1 MQFSTKSKNLEIL
14 RNLNLKKSSIPEF
27 ISVKVYE
34 WSENSQAFKNL
45 KRKLKD
51 RITIR
56 SSFFLEDNKYS
67 SMAGEFDSF
76 TNIKNNKKNISY
88 YANNLINQYKKK
100 SVLKKHYLQ
109 SEILFQNY
117 IGNSSISGVVTNR
130 CLKDGTDYYV
140 INYDDETKNTYSVTS
155 GNEKGSRVLNVFKKN
170 VTGIRSL
177 KFKKIISAVREIES
191 KFPKLA
197 LDIEFALD
205 DKNLVNIF
213 QIRPLSTSK
222 NWKKVSEKII
232 YKNLNLNKKKFNK
245 IMENNIKFG
254 NLPIFGLMPDWN
266 PVEIIG
272 YQPNQLSY
280 SIYKKIITDKSWSIA
295 RKNMGYKNV
304 NKPLMYNFAGKPY
317 IDTRLSFN
325 SMIPNTINKYLTKKL
340 VSYWSSELIKKP
352 YLHDKIEFEITDGS
366 FDASILKKV
375 KKNYLFLSAKEQYD
389 YINLLKKFTNKL
401 IKNFKLDYNRLDKNL
416 DHLENE
422 RLRFINSYL
431 HNKNNLNKENI
442 LRFISKLK
450 NFGTVPFAIYARHAF
465 IAKKLVRSLVNEKII
480 SDKTYSKLLN
490 SVGTITN
497 EYIKLKNK
505 SKLSI
510 KNRKN
515 FHNYFYHLRPGTYD
529 ININRYKNKI
539 LEYKIENMDP
549 LFSKTKNYCKF
560 SKKECQK
567 LNNFLKKY
575 QLEFTERQLI
585 DYFLTSIK
593 MRENSK
599 FVFTRAL
606 SDLIEIL
613 KKFGESYNLSA
624 RDLSKLTL
632 SEILNLNSFNR
643 SKYLKFMT
651 RKDFQNEINKKIKLP
666 YLITTKNDF
675 FISSILQSKPN
686 FITKKI
692 IKGKLFEINEKDISK
707 NIKNKII
714 LIEKAD
720 PGFDW
725 IFSKKIKALI
735 TKYGGVNSHMSIRCE
750 ELNVPAAIGI
760 GEDNYNNIKDYSD
773 LILNCKNEQLIK
785 NN

>member
-1 MQFSTKSKNLEIL
+1 MKFSTKSKNLEIL

-27 ISVKVYE
+27 ISVKVCE
-34 WSENSQAFKNL
+34 WSENSQVFKNL

-140 INYDDETKNTYSVTS
+140 INYDDETQNTHSVTS
-155 GNEKGSRVLNVFKKN
+155 GNEKGARVLNVFKKN

-191 KFPKLA
+191 KFPTLA

-205 DKNLVNIF
+205 DKNIVNIF
-213 QIRPLSTSK
+213 QIRPISTSK
-222 NWKKVSEKII
+222 NWKKISEKII
-232 YKNLNLNKKKFNK
+232 YKNLNLNKNKFNK
-245 IMENNIKFG
+245 IFKNNTKYG

-280 SIYKKIITDKSWSIA
+280 SLYKKIITDSSWSVA

-304 NKPLMYNFAGKPY
+304 GKPLMYKFAGKPY

-325 SMIPNTINKYLTKKL
+325 SMIPEALNENLTKKL
-340 VSYWSSELIKKP
+340 VSYWSDILIKKP
-352 YLHDKIEFEITDGS
+352 YLHDKIEFDIIDGS

-375 KKNYLFLSAKEQYD
+375 KKKYSFFSLKEKKN
-389 YINLLKKFTNKL
+389 YINLLKKFTNKQ
-401 IKNFKLDYNRLDKNL
+401 IKNYNEDHNNLDKKLYN
-416 DHLENE
+416 LENE
-422 RLRFINSYL
+422 RLNFIKSYL
-431 HNKNNLNKENI
+431 DNKNKLKKKNI
-442 LRFISKLK
+442 LKFITKLK

-465 IAKKLVRSLVNEKII
+465 IAKKLIRSLVDEKII
-480 SDKTYSKLLN
+480 SNKTYSKLLN

-497 EYIKLKNK
+497 DYIKLKIK
-505 SKLSI
+505 SKKNI
-510 KNRKN
+510 KHRKN
-515 FHNYFYHLRPGTYD
+515 FYNYFFHLRPGTYD
-529 ININRYKNKI
+529 VNINRYKNKI
-539 LEYKIENMDP
+539 SQFRIENMNTVFP
-549 LFSKTKNYCKF
+549 NKKNYFKF
-560 SKKECQK
+560 SKEENSK
-567 LNNFLKKY
+567 LNNFLKKN
-575 QLEFTERQLI
+575 QLEFNKNQLI

-599 FVFTRAL
+599 FIFTRAL
-606 SDLIEIL
+606 SDLIELL
-613 KKFGESYNLSA
+613 KIFGKRYDFSTKEI
-624 RDLSKLTL
+624 SKLTITA
-632 SEILNLNSFNR
+632 ILNLSYLNKN
-643 SKYLKFMT
+643 KYMKLIKRNDM
-651 RKDFQNEINKKIKLP
+651 QNEINKKIKLP
-666 YLITTKNDF
+666 YLITTKDDF
-675 FISSILQSKPN
+675 FISSILLSKPN

-692 IKGKLFEINEKDISK
+692 IKGKLLEINDNDISK

-760 GEDNYNNIKDYSD
+760 GEDNYNNIKDCSD

>member
-1 MQFSTKSKNLEIL
+1 
-14 RNLNLKKSSIPEF
+14 
-27 ISVKVYE
+27 
-34 WSENSQAFKNL
+34 
-45 KRKLKD
+45 
-51 RITIR
+51 
-56 SSFFLEDNKYS
+56 
-67 SMAGEFDSF
+67 
-76 TNIKNNKKNISY
+76 
-88 YANNLINQYKKK
+88 
-100 SVLKKHYLQ
+100 
-109 SEILFQNY
+109 
-117 IGNSSISGVVTNR
+117 
-130 CLKDGTDYYV
+130 
-140 INYDDETKNTYSVTS
+140 
-155 GNEKGSRVLNVFKKN
+155 
-170 VTGIRSL
+170 
-177 KFKKIISAVREIES
+177 
-191 KFPKLA
+191 
-197 LDIEFALD
+197 
-205 DKNLVNIF
+205 
-213 QIRPLSTSK
+213 
-222 NWKKVSEKII
+222 
-232 YKNLNLNKKKFNK
+232 
-245 IMENNIKFG
+245 
-254 NLPIFGLMPDWN
+254 
-266 PVEIIG
+266 
-272 YQPNQLSY
+272 
-280 SIYKKIITDKSWSIA
+280 
-295 RKNMGYKNV
+295 
-304 NKPLMYNFAGKPY
+304 
-317 IDTRLSFN
+317 
-325 SMIPNTINKYLTKKL
+325 
-340 VSYWSSELIKKP
+340 
-352 YLHDKIEFEITDGS
+352 
-366 FDASILKKV
+366 
-375 KKNYLFLSAKEQYD
+375 
-389 YINLLKKFTNKL
+389 
-401 IKNFKLDYNRLDKNL
+401 
-416 DHLENE
+416 
-422 RLRFINSYL
+422 
-431 HNKNNLNKENI
+431 
-442 LRFISKLK
+442 
-450 NFGTVPFAIYARHAF
+450 
-465 IAKKLVRSLVNEKII
+465 
-480 SDKTYSKLLN
+480 
-490 SVGTITN
+490 
-497 EYIKLKNK
+497 
-505 SKLSI
+505 
-510 KNRKN
+510 
-515 FHNYFYHLRPGTYD
+515 
-529 ININRYKNKI
+529 
-539 LEYKIENMDP
+539 MDP

-560 SKKECQK
+560 SKRECQK